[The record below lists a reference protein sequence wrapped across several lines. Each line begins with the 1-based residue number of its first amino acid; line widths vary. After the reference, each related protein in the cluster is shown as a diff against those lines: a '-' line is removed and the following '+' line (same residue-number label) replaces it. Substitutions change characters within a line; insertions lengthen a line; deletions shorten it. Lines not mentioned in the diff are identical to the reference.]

1 MSIFKLMIFV
11 LLLAVPAAANV
22 LTFDFH
28 NYQNVEIDVPWMDQ
42 GLTFVVESTGSTPLA
57 FSYIGGLSLGT
68 NVVTLDLS
76 PLDDVRRIEAE
87 IRTTDDTFPTMVT
100 LFDDVGMVD
109 GVSSADRLT
118 TETLSLLSSGAQVH
132 WYRISSTAC
141 RLETINVF
149 YGPVA
154 NDSATWSSIKA
165 LYR

>member
-1 MSIFKLMIFV
+1 MIAA

-28 NYQNVEIDVPWMDQ
+28 NYQDVGFDVPWVDQ
-42 GLTFVVESTGSTPLA
+42 GLTFVIESTGSTPLA
-57 FSYIGGLSLGT
+57 QSLSGGLYLGT

-76 PLDDVRRIEAE
+76 PLDDVRRVEAE
-87 IRTTDDTFPTMVT
+87 IRTTDETFPTMVA

-109 GVSSADRLT
+109 GVSSADQLR
-118 TETLSLLSSGAQVH
+118 TETLTLLSGGASVH
-132 WYRISSTAC
+132 WFRISSSIC

-154 NDSATWSSIKA
+154 NDSVTWSSIKA